1 MDTFLNK
8 IARELIN
15 NFGDS
20 LTNVT
25 VVLPNRR
32 SKIFLI
38 NEIEQNIFKTIFSP
52 SICSIQ
58 ELTERISGIRSLDAV
73 ELLFELYKVYSEV
86 SDKSEKQSF
95 EQFAPWAKIL
105 LTDFSEIDSYLLE
118 PDKVLQYLKEIK
130 DIEHWSLSD
139 KKTPIIEKHLKFW
152 SLLPKL
158 YESFYK
164 HLHHKKI
171 GYQGLIYRES
181 VKNINEFSKLNKQEF
196 FVFVGFNALMPSE
209 EQIIKYLLKENQAK
223 IYWDIDRVFL
233 QDLDN
238 QTGYFIRKIKNNWNY
253 YNSNPFEWVFDEFSQ
268 QKNIKIIGTAKSVG
282 QAKVVGKIIEQ
293 IIQKDSESLNKTALV
308 LSEKSLMIPVLY
320 ALPANVDSLNIT
332 LEYSA
337 RNNPIQF
344 LINRLFKMH
353 SYAKSRKGEA
363 YTFYYKDVLEVLS
376 NPFVEPFVNSNEI
389 VEIIKTN
396 NFTFLTNQKLYELT
410 SSQNQ
415 FFKSIFDKWE
425 DNALS
430 VLDRI
435 SQILIQIK
443 SNLKTDSDSDRV
455 TLAFV
460 FELHKIINQ
469 LKNYFLLAPDVA
481 NLQNLY
487 SIYKQVID
495 SAEVSFEGEPL
506 SGLQI
511 MGILESR
518 TLDFENV
525 IFTSVNEGKIPF
537 GKTQNS
543 FIPYDLKREFNLPT
557 YKDRDAIYTY
567 HFYRL
572 LSRAK
577 NIYLVYNTEDEG
589 LDGGEKSRFIT
600 QLKIEKHPNHTI
612 TEEIYSAN
620 LPNVAYQNLKIEKSD
635 LVMQRLKEI
644 AEKGFSPSS
653 LAAYVRNPIDFYYQR
668 ILKIN
673 ENKEV
678 EETIEANTLGTVIHN
693 TLEELYKPHINKLL
707 TVLDVERMENQY
719 VEVIKSKFKEQF
731 KEGDISKG
739 KNLLALESAKRSVL
753 IFLRMEKENLSKGD
767 EVILL
772 ALEHQFERFIEDN
785 RLPYPVKISGFI
797 DRIEKRNGIIR
808 IVDYKTGK
816 VEANDLVLSD
826 WSDFLGNEKKNKIIQ
841 LLSYVFIYEEKTNG
855 VPVETGVISFKN
867 LKNGF
872 MSFGFKE
879 GKERQQTITAEIIEN
894 FQEETVRLLL
904 EILDEN
910 QPFEEKSQN
919 V

>member
-1 MDTFLNK
+1 MDTFLNR
-8 IARELIN
+8 IAKELIN
-15 NFGDS
+15 NFGKS
-20 LTNVT
+20 LMDVT

-38 NEIEQNIFKTIFSP
+38 NEIEQNTSKTIFAP
-52 SICSIQ
+52 NICSIQ
-58 ELTERISGIRSLDAV
+58 ELTERISGVRSLDAV
-73 ELLFELYKVYSEV
+73 EQLFEFYKVYSEV
-86 SDKSEKQSF
+86 SDKFEKQSF

-118 PDKVLQYLKEIK
+118 PNKILQYLKDIK

-152 SLLPKL
+152 DLLPTLYKAFYEYLLNEKL
-158 YESFYK
+158 
-164 HLHHKKI
+164 

-181 VKNINEFSKLNKQEF
+181 VKNISEFSKSNKQEF

-209 EQIIKYLLKENQAK
+209 EKIIKYLLKENQAK
-223 IYWDIDRVFL
+223 IYWDIDKVFL
-233 QDLDN
+233 QDADN
-238 QTGYFIRKIKNNWNY
+238 QAGYFIRKTKNNWSY
-253 YNSNPFEWVFDEFSQ
+253 YNSNPFEWIFDEFSQ
-268 QKNIKIIGTAKSVG
+268 EKNIKIIGTAKSIG
-282 QAKVVGKIIEQ
+282 QAKIVGKIIEEQ
-293 IIQKDSESLNKTALV
+293 IQKDSQSLNKTALV

-320 ALPANVDSLNIT
+320 ALSANVDSLNIT

-376 NPFVEPFVNSNEI
+376 NPFVEPFVNSNE
-389 VEIIKTN
+389 VADIIKTN
-396 NFTFLTNQKLYELT
+396 NFTFLTHQKLYELT
-410 SSQNQ
+410 HSQNQ
-415 FFKSIFDKWE
+415 FFRSIFDKW
-425 DNALS
+425 DDDALN
-430 VLDRI
+430 VLERI

-443 SNLKTDSDSDRV
+443 SNLKTESDSDKV

-469 LKNYFLLAPDVA
+469 LKNYFLLIPDVG
-481 NLQNLY
+481 NIQNLY
-487 SIYKQVID
+487 SIYKQIID

-543 FIPYDLKREFNLPT
+543 FIPYDVKREFNLPT
-557 YKDRDAIYTY
+557 YKERDSIYTY

-577 NIYLVYNTEDEG
+577 NIYLIYNTEDDG

-612 TEEIYSAN
+612 TEQIYSAN
-620 LPNVAYQNLKIEKSD
+620 LPSVAYQALKIEKSD
-635 LVMQRLKEI
+635 LVMKRLKEI

-653 LAAYVRNPIDFYYQR
+653 LASYVRNPIDFYYQR

-693 TLEELYKPHINKLL
+693 TLEELYKPYINKLL
-707 TVLDVERMENQY
+707 TVFDLEQMEKIY
-719 VEVIKSKFKEQF
+719 GDVIKSKFKEQF
-731 KEGDISKG
+731 REGDISKG

-767 EVILL
+767 EVIVLS
-772 ALEHQFERFIEDN
+772 LEQQFERFIEDE

-816 VEANDLVLSD
+816 VEASDLVLSNWD
-826 WSDFLGNEKKNKIIQ
+826 DFLGNEKKSKIIQ

-855 VPVETGVISFKN
+855 IPVETGIISFKN

-872 MSFGFKE
+872 LSFTFKV
-879 GKERQQTITAEIIEN
+879 GKEKQQTITSEIIEN
-894 FQEETVRLLL
+894 FQEETIRLLL
-904 EILDEN
+904 EIFDETLV
-910 QPFEEKSQN
+910 FEEKKRN
-919 V
+919 I